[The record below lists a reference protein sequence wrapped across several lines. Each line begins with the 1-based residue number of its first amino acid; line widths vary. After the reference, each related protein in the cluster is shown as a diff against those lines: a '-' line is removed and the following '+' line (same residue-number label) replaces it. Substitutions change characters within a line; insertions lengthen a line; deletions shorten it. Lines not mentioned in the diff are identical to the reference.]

1 MKKTLLAMFALVAG
15 MATAQVNYTAVE
27 PAAETVLP
35 KAYGNYAMMSFEF
48 TFDQPVTVGDLSGVK
63 LYEMS
68 DATAATEVAPD
79 DDWRAT
85 VSGNKVSI
93 WGADYDGFTCT
104 FNVKDCGYQLVI
116 PAGVFSAGGATNEE
130 YVINYYGLN
139 APEVP
144 ITPIELVSVVPE
156 AETALGAETAYPQF
170 SFTLTFNQPVVVNA
184 EGVKLVKESENGP
197 EVAPSDE
204 WRTNMSNNNTTVQ
217 FWGADYDGFVDYF
230 SVEDCNYYFIVP
242 AGAIKAGDAENEEL
256 VILYYGT
263 EIPTAI
269 NDVNVNATEVGR
281 YNINGQRVNANT
293 SGVQIVKMS
302 DGSTLKV
309 IVK

>member
-15 MATAQVNYTAVE
+15 MATAQVNYTAVD

-35 KAYGNYAMMSFEF
+35 KAYGDYAMMSFDF

-63 LYEMS
+63 LYEMIE
-68 DATAATEVAPD
+68 ATAATEVAPD

-85 VSGNKVSI
+85 VSGNKVTI

-104 FNVKDCGYQLVI
+104 FVAKDCGYQLVI
-116 PAGVFSAGGATNEE
+116 PAGVFTADGATNEE

-144 ITPIELVSVVPE
+144 VTPIELVSVEP
-156 AETALGAETAYPQF
+156 AEETVLGAETAYPQM
-170 SFTLTFNQPVVVNA
+170 SFTLNFNQPVEVDLN
-184 EGVKLVKESENGP
+184 GVKLVKETPEGT
-197 EVAPSDE
+197 EVAPSDA
-204 WRTNMSNNNTTVQ
+204 WNATMSNNNATVQ

-230 SVEDCNYYFIVP
+230 AVEDCDYYFVVP
-242 AGAIKAGDAENEEL
+242 AGAIKAGDAVNEAFAFH
-256 VILYYGT
+256 YYGLAL
-263 EIPTAI
+263 PTAI
-269 NDVNVNATEVGR
+269 SDVNTEATIVGR
-281 YNINGQRVNANT
+281 YNVNGQRVGA
-293 SGVQIVKMS
+293 SQQGIQIVKMS

-309 IVK
+309 VVK